1 MKQQYQDMIIE
12 ELLTKYNLQLISGK
26 YFMSD
31 EFNATHEVNEKE
43 IYLKMTQIA
52 SSIFAKRVIIH
63 EADIKELIKILQL
76 SSDENASWP
85 PLDIITEAKKKKNI
99 YCTKKLPIDLEYKQL
114 VIINRLLFHPDDEIM
129 FITTGVGGS
138 GKSTFLNLIRQ
149 LFNNDSIDI
158 PLHELKGFN
167 LSEACKHRLI
177 SSDELGKGEMKND
190 TIKTIIS
197 KQKMYVDVKGT
208 KGFTTK
214 WQSSLFYCCNTA
226 PIIDITDSGILRRI
240 VYYERNTKI
249 KNPDKTANN
258 RIFTHE
264 ELLTIAVAALFAET
278 DDWHYLFADET
289 HKYLVQN
296 NSLYIAYQHIGANIK
311 SYNEYVDFCKWS
323 KKSAYSINTYYSMIE
338 LFKEWNIINIDDI
351 PEPDWNEIND
361 I

>member
-1 MKQQYQDMIIE
+1 MKQAQQDLIIE

-31 EFNATHEVNEKE
+31 EFGATHEVTEKE

-52 SSIFAKRVIIH
+52 TAIFAKRIIIH

-76 SSDENASWP
+76 SSDENAIWP
-85 PLDIITEAKKKKNI
+85 TLDIITEAKQKMNNKDLI
-99 YCTKKLPIDLEYKQL
+99 FKKLPIDLEYKQL
-114 VIINRLLFHPDDEIM
+114 VIINRLLFHPEDEIM
-129 FITTGVGGS
+129 FITTGIGGS

-177 SSDELGKGEMKND
+177 SSDELGKGELKND
-190 TIKTIIS
+190 TVKTIIS

-208 KGFTTK
+208 KGYTTK

-249 KNPDKTANN
+249 KNPDKSANHK
-258 RIFTHE
+258 IFTHD
-264 ELLTIAVAALFAET
+264 ELLTITVAAAAAET
-278 DDWHYLFADET
+278 DNWFELFADET
-289 HKYLVQN
+289 HKYLLQN
-296 NSLYIAYQHIGANIK
+296 NSLYIAYQHIGENIK
-311 SYNEYVDFCKWS
+311 SYNDYVDFCKWS
-323 KKSAYSINTYYSMIE
+323 KKTAYSINTYYSMIE
-338 LFKEWNIINIDDI
+338 LFKDWNIISDN
-351 PEPDWNEIND
+351 PEPDWSQIE
-361 I
+361 